1 MMWLPELMKLL
12 RILTHIAAI
21 ALVLCGTVM
30 FLVSPYSQ
38 HAALNAVIFFA
49 IAAGLAWSVQ
59 VPSKPT

>member
-1 MMWLPELMKLL
+1 MMWLQELIRSL
-12 RILTHIAAI
+12 RVLTHIAAI
-21 ALVLCGTVM
+21 ALVLCGTIM

-59 VPSKPT
+59 APSKPT